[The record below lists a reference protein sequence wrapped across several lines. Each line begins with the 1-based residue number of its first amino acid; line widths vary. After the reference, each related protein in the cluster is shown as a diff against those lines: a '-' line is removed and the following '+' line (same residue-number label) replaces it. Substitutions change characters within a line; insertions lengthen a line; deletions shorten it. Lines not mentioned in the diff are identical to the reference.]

1 MGFFSDF
8 VSDPVG
14 TVGDTVGD
22 VVGGAVDTVGN
33 TIENAANDPLGT
45 LIKVGTAIVAPE
57 LLPYV
62 SAADALANG
71 ADPERVAM
79 AYAAGQF
86 GSEISSELSP
96 ELGATGANMAGS
108 AASAAVQ
115 GRDPLAAAFMGG
127 VNQTVSDLANSIPG
141 FEDLNSAEK
150 SLITS
155 ALTTSVKNELST
167 AMGGG
172 ATSKTASGAG
182 GDMSALL
189 ALLGS
194 SQAAPK
200 EAPVVGEI
208 TPFDV
213 AGELETN
220 PFHKA
225 DTKTKMATGG
235 SIDDLLALLQQR
247 G

>member
-1 MGFFSDF
+1 MGMFDVFTGAIDK
-8 VSDPVG
+8 VG
-14 TVGDTVGD
+14 N
-22 VVGGAVDTVGN
+22 VVGGAADTIGN

-45 LIKVGTAIVAPE
+45 IAKVGTAIVAPE

-71 ADPERVAM
+71 ADPKRVAM
-79 AYAAGQF
+79 AAAAGQF
-86 GSEISSELSP
+86 GSEVSSDLTDT
-96 ELGATGANMAGS
+96 LGTTGANMAGS

-115 GRDPLAAAFMGG
+115 GKDPLSAAFMGG
-127 VNQTVSDLANSIPG
+127 INQTVSDLANNIPG
-141 FEDLNSAEK
+141 FSDLNSAEK
-150 SLITS
+150 GLITS

-167 AMGGG
+167 ALGGG
-172 ATSKTASGAG
+172 TTSNAASGSG

-189 ALLGS
+189 ALLGT
-194 SQAAPK
+194 SQAAPQ
-200 EAPVVGEI
+200 APTVVGEI
-208 TPFDV
+208 TPYDIE
-213 AGELETN
+213 GELETT
-220 PFHKA
+220 PFHKS